1 MVEGTSLY
9 SIWSLWNIVVHTRR
23 SNLVLNDLSNWM
35 RRSKDYNLGG
45 WLAGCVFNNFFDRI
59 LGVFSWGTFLS
70 LSLHFD
76 KFWLEKVSLVLIK
89 RKFCRRL
96 LFQVSF
102 CSFSHIFC
110 LIQVLMQ
117 FLSDW
122 ESIFEKKS
130 MR

>member
-1 MVEGTSLY
+1 MGEGTSLY

-45 WLAGCVFNNFFDRI
+45 WLAAFSTTFSTGSWESF
-59 LGVFSWGTFLS
+59 LGGLFS

-117 FLSDW
+117 FLSDR